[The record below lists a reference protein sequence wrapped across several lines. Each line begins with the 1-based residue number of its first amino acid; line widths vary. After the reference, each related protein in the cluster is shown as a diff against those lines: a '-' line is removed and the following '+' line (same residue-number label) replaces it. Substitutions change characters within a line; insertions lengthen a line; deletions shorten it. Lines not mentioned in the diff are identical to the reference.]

1 MIAMNN
7 TKKFFIDMD
16 GVLARWTTGSSIEEV
31 KSPGFFLNLEAEV
44 TLIEVVLE
52 LVRQG
57 YSVSILSHV
66 FGPRAASEKSS
77 WLEDNGLG
85 FVHKTFVPI
94 ERPKAEYIEE
104 NDDCVNI
111 LIDDYTKNLKE
122 WESSHPNNVG
132 VKLYNGVNG
141 TNGTWEGK
149 FISLDQ
155 SFDEIIKTLTTEIK

>member
-1 MIAMNN
+1 MNKN
-7 TKKFFIDMD
+7 KTKKFFIDMD

-85 FVHKTFVPI
+85 STQCLSLIKISEPT
-94 ERPKAEYIEE
+94 R
-104 NDDCVNI
+104 
-111 LIDDYTKNLKE
+111 LIDVE
-122 WESSHPNNVG
+122 RMPSSA
-132 VKLYNGVNG
+132 
-141 TNGTWEGK
+141 
-149 FISLDQ
+149 
-155 SFDEIIKTLTTEIK
+155 